1 MGIDRLFF
9 LSSTSTWSARI
20 IPKLDHPFARL
31 APTLLLGNHIALLA
45 KACINFDEDR
55 WKVFR
60 RFEVTPCIGLIKN
73 TQLCPILAYKGGKGR
88 RRFKEAILDQTRVI
102 NFVEK
107 DIAEMFPKLEFD
119 VEDTPA
125 DNIIKLMFVK
135 KSWKWTLEH
144 WEVTGTRVNTKPA
157 VVIPKKKKC
166 SEGRQCKTS
175 EESS

>member
-1 MGIDRLFF
+1 M
-9 LSSTSTWSARI
+9 
-20 IPKLDHPFARL
+20 
-31 APTLLLGNHIALLA
+31 
-45 KACINFDEDR
+45 
-55 WKVFR
+55 
-60 RFEVTPCIGLIKN
+60 
-73 TQLCPILAYKGGKGR
+73 
-88 RRFKEAILDQTRVI
+88 I